1 MEDFERK
8 RVQVKNQLALSRSAI
23 HLSFDM
29 WTSPNNLSIVAVIAH
44 YFSGSGKAKDCLLG
58 VKRVSGTHSGENQA
72 QSIVPLLEY
81 YGLKNRIGYFVLD
94 NITSNDLCVRAI
106 LRRLRGDLNAKTRRL
121 RCFGHVVNLA
131 AKAFLLG
138 KEGVGN
144 SSEESDSE
152 DVDPPQ
158 QLLEKDLESWKKSG
172 PLGKL
177 QKVVRYIRGS
187 PQRMDAFMELLTS
200 EKMAKEAESKYENI
214 GLTLTTR

>member
-1 MEDFERK
+1 MICVF
-8 RVQVKNQLALSRSAI
+8 
-23 HLSFDM
+23 
-29 WTSPNNLSIVAVIAH
+29 
-44 YFSGSGKAKDCLLG
+44 
-58 VKRVSGTHSGENQA
+58 
-72 QSIVPLLEY
+72 
-81 YGLKNRIGYFVLD
+81 GLF
-94 NITSNDLCVRAI
+94 

-200 EKMAKEAESKYENI
+200 EKRQKVSMKTS
-214 GLTLTTR
+214 